1 MDKFRKIHRHR
12 LKQGLEISK
21 TVKFESDLL
30 KVNEDAAPQSRETL
44 QSFV

>member
-12 LKQGLEISK
+12 LKERLEISK
-21 TVKFESDLL
+21 TAKFESDLL
-30 KVNEDAAPQSRETL
+30 KANEDAAPQIREIL